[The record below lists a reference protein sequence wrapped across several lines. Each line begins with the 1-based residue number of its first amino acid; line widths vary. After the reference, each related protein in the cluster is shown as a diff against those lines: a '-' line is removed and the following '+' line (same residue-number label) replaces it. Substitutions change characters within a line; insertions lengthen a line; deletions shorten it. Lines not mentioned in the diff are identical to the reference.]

1 MAPWAVPQNVNA
13 IMMVRN
19 GSNGSFGGGGGG
31 GYYYAAAAAAATTNS
46 SMSASMC
53 GEWYVTGICSKSMTM
68 TAAEDGACIGECKL
82 VHGEWCETCEKYALH
97 PTDGTQRAQHTEEC
111 TKRHERLA
119 ARARSAAVECGI
131 CLERVL
137 EKSNLSD
144 RRFGLLACDHPFCLP
159 CIRNWRSK
167 NDDGT
172 VDVDTA
178 LRTCPVCRVTTYM
191 VTPSVVWPGSKEEKD
206 AIVEGYRGKLA
217 ATPCKY
223 FAYGEGTCPFG
234 TSCVYK
240 HSYADGRLE
249 DRGGGGGLRR
259 VAVDDGEVKVLG
271 EVKLSDYISIR
282 PARQRR
288 RR

>member
-1 MAPWAVPQNVNA
+1 MPQNVNNM
-13 IMMVRN
+13 IMRN

-31 GYYYAAAAAAATTNS
+31 GYYHSTTTSTNS
-46 SMSASMC
+46 AISASMC
-53 GEWYVTGICSKSMTM
+53 GEWYVTGMCSKSMM
-68 TAAEDGACIGECKL
+68 TAEDGIGIGGCKL
-82 VHGEWCETCEKYALH
+82 VHGEWCDTCEKYALH
-97 PTDGTQRAQHTEEC
+97 PTDEAQHAQHINEC

-119 ARARSAAVECGI
+119 ARVRSAAVECGI

-191 VTPSVVWPGSKEEKD
+191 VTPSVIWPGSKEEKD

-223 FAYGEGTCPFG
+223 FAYGEGMCPFG

-249 DRGGGGGLRR
+249 DRGGGGLRR